1 MLTAAAHFVKD
12 HAAAIASVAASIAV
26 MTGCEATL
34 GVVTAG
40 AATLACGA
48 VSGAVGNA
56 AGYAV
61 NAAQHG
67 GFSWSGLGKAAL
79 TGAVAGLA
87 GGVLGSV
94 AGLAADGLSGLA
106 GSLLSSGEDTAGS
119 VLASSAAGEAAGTT
133 LDGAAAGGGAPGDT
147 ATAQAGGDATGGGA
161 AGGDASGSGTPEE
174 GGSAGSCGAPAPG
187 GQSFTA
193 GTPVLLASGAAVP
206 VSSLKPGDTVLA
218 DDARTGKDQPEKVTA
233 VLVHHDTDLYDL
245 TVKTS
250 HGTGVIHTTSNHLF
264 WDPYHHY
271 GWIPAKHLKPGMHLK
286 TPDGQPAVVVGG
298 SVPAVRDGW
307 MWDLTVP
314 GNNDHDFY
322 VYVAADA
329 AVLVHNQDLPCS
341 EGLADF
347 ADANIG
353 RTNVAS
359 EVTNGNGAIGR
370 GVSMPRAPEDLTPQ
384 VRTAAQAT
392 GHHLGCAEIGGLC
405 DLETQLG
412 VKRS

>member
-1 MLTAAAHFVKD
+1 MTRGPGPSLCLSLSWEPTVTTALSACPEVDDRSFV
-12 HAAAIASVAASIAV
+12 S
-26 MTGCEATL
+26 
-34 GVVTAG
+34 
-40 AATLACGA
+40 
-48 VSGAVGNA
+48 
-56 AGYAV
+56 AV
-61 NAAQHG
+61 N
-67 GFSWSGLGKAAL
+67 
-79 TGAVAGLA
+79 TP
-87 GGVLGSV
+87 
-94 AGLAADGLSGLA
+94 
-106 GSLLSSGEDTAGS
+106 SL
-119 VLASSAAGEAAGTT
+119 
-133 LDGAAAGGGAPGDT
+133 
-147 ATAQAGGDATGGGA
+147 
-161 AGGDASGSGTPEE
+161 
-174 GGSAGSCGAPAPG
+174 
-187 GQSFTA
+187 
-193 GTPVLLASGAAVP
+193 
-206 VSSLKPGDTVLA
+206 
-218 DDARTGKDQPEKVTA
+218 
-233 VLVHHDTDLYDL
+233 
-245 TVKTS
+245 
-250 HGTGVIHTTSNHLF
+250 N
-264 WDPYHHY
+264 Y
-271 GWIPAKHLKPGMHLK
+271 GRIPANHLKPGEHLK
-286 TPDGQPAVVVGG
+286 TPDGQSAVVVGG
-298 SVPAVRDGW
+298 SVPPVHDGW